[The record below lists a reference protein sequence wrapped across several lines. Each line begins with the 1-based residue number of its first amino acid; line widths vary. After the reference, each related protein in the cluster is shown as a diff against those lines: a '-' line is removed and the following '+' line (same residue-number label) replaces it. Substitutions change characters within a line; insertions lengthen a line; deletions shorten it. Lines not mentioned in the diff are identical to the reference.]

1 MIESNKIIG
10 GFWNIRG
17 LNKSGRMKCLAN
29 FINQNRLDFVGI
41 QETKKASIEDNF
53 LDSVNK
59 YMNWKFVPAKCSS
72 GGILVVFK
80 NDVVEIIS

>member
-17 LNKSGRMKCLAN
+17 LNNSGRMKCLAD

-41 QETKKASIEDNF
+41 QETKSASRTLFDF
-53 LDSVNK
+53 GD
-59 YMNWKFVPAKCSS
+59 
-72 GGILVVFK
+72 
-80 NDVVEIIS
+80 